1 MSAASSGVY
10 DDVGAGVHGGLAPTS
25 FAALYREH
33 AAFTWAVLRRLGVQP
48 AAIDDAMQELWV
60 TAHRRLATLHGP
72 TAARAWLYGIA
83 RRVVSHQRRTE
94 QRHRRKI
101 DALEHAVTPDP
112 DRTDVAGSLV
122 VESIL
127 AGLDDR
133 VREAFVLSELEGWT
147 AAEIAKATGA
157 NANTVSWR
165 VRVAKQE
172 LRERFADDARAGAA
186 VIDLR
191 ERTKASKRVTQH
203 CWLSIAPAV
212 GKAAAAGGT
221 VAVTSFGAL
230 KLAAIAATLTVAAGL
245 AIEAARPAAPERGTS
260 SSVEPVGHG
269 AVAVGGVDADQAP
282 AIIPAVVASPVDP
295 SRPPVGDLDPPRRA
309 GVGRSAAPTVPPPP
323 SPSNVDAAQS
333 GSDAMD
339 PDDVAMLSR
348 AQQALQ
354 AGRLDEADAE
364 LREHRR
370 RFPGSRLADLREL
383 VELSLLC
390 RSGRREDARRRIDAA
405 LAQTSSAARR
415 AKLESTCPE

>member
-203 CWLSIAPAV
+203 CWFVDRAGGGQGRCRRWHRRGDVVRRAQARGDRCDPHGRGRPRDRGCAASCARARHEFERRARGSRRRGGGRCRCRSGPGDHPGGRRFARRPL
-212 GKAAAAGGT
+212 AAAGW
-221 VAVTSFGAL
+221 
-230 KLAAIAATLTVAAGL
+230 
-245 AIEAARPAAPERGTS
+245 
-260 SSVEPVGHG
+260 
-269 AVAVGGVDADQAP
+269 
-282 AIIPAVVASPVDP
+282 
-295 SRPPVGDLDPPRRA
+295 
-309 GVGRSAAPTVPPPP
+309 
-323 SPSNVDAAQS
+323 
-333 GSDAMD
+333 
-339 PDDVAMLSR
+339 
-348 AQQALQ
+348 
-354 AGRLDEADAE
+354 
-364 LREHRR
+364 
-370 RFPGSRLADLREL
+370 
-383 VELSLLC
+383 
-390 RSGRREDARRRIDAA
+390 
-405 LAQTSSAARR
+405 
-415 AKLESTCPE
+415 